1 MIEDCKELADYY
13 EDLVDTISKF
23 SFVVNKDGGFTES
36 KSFEGLNF
44 SKFVQNCSKVMQTF
58 LSHHRAKNRIDLETE
73 DFDTVIFPTV
83 QMGLYN
89 VTQVLKD
96 KIYFFILHP
105 KTKGFMF
112 SGLRHYLRNI
122 KSWKSRFFLPL
133 CYGLLQPDGPVH
145 EGPHGDDQVP
155 VPAPDGAPRG

>member
-23 SFVVNKDGGFTES
+23 SFVVNKDGSFTES
-36 KSFEGLNF
+36 KSFQGLNF

-58 LSHHRAKNRIDLETE
+58 LSHHRAKNKIDLETA

-89 VTQVLKD
+89 VTQVGITRIKYISLVN
-96 KIYFFILHP
+96 ILQI
-105 KTKGFMF
+105 
-112 SGLRHYLRNI
+112 N
-122 KSWKSRFFLPL
+122 
-133 CYGLLQPDGPVH
+133 V
-145 EGPHGDDQVP
+145 
-155 VPAPDGAPRG
+155 